1 MHLIISFCQ
10 KIANS
15 KLKNIDLFFNQQK
28 PHEPCL
34 LEGGGGTT
42 SGGGGGGEYD
52 YADVLG
58 KSILFYEAQRS
69 GFYEVNI

>member
-1 MHLIISFCQ
+1 MNLVF
-10 KIANS
+10 
-15 KLKNIDLFFNQQK
+15 LK
-28 PHEPCL
+28 
-34 LEGGGGTT
+34 GGGGTT

-69 GFYEVNI
+69 GFYEVNIYIGVLVYWVY